1 MLVRDMSQ
9 PPIVV
14 SPKAPIS
21 DALKMM
27 RERGIRRLPVVDP
40 AGRIVGIVSDKDL
53 LHAEP
58 SAATSLSI
66 WRRTTVPPPLP
77 RRWMSLR
84 CRSRAGTE

>member
-40 AGRIVGIVSDKDL
+40 AGRLIGIVSDKDL

-58 SAATSLSI
+58 SPATSLSI
-66 WRRTTVPPPLP
+66 WEIR
-77 RRWMSLR
+77 
-84 CRSRAGTE
+84 